1 MKKKL
6 YFLLLMLLCTTF
18 AFAQVCVQGVP
29 RKLARSA
36 KAEIASVM
44 PNIDFDNIQYWVGN
58 GRNHAAL
65 VVKWDDGNGNNTNL
79 VWGYRW
85 SGKATGVD
93 MLKAVAAADPRF

>member
-58 GRNHAAL
+58 GRNHA
-65 VVKWDDGNGNNTNL
+65 KTKNYKGNCSWAGND
-79 VWGYRW
+79 VIR
-85 SGKATGVD
+85 
-93 MLKAVAAADPRF
+93 R